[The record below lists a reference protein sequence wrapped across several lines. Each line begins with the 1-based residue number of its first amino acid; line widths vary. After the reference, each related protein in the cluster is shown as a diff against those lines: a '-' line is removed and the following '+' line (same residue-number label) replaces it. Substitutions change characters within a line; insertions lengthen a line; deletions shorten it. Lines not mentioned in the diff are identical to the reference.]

1 MQIYLVSNDFSG
13 SLDRTYDI
21 IVIIVT
27 NPTSPQFYL
36 LEGKDSNIDIFSD
49 LFFYY
54 ITHVFLLMT

>member
-13 SLDRTYDI
+13 SLDSTYDI

-36 LEGKDSNIDIFSD
+36 LEGNSNIEKKSD